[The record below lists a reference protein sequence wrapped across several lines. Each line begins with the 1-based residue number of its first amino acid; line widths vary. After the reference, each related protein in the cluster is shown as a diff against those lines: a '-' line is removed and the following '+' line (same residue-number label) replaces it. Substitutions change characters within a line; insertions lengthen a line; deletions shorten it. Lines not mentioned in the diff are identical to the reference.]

1 MVAQMMPVQIVV
13 MHRQKIAEVNRVPNV
28 SNVVVM
34 ANVLEEQ
41 EVQLNTIAM
50 GQKNVDG
57 VMAMDIT
64 ILQGIP

>member
-13 MHRQKIAEVNRVPNV
+13 IHRQKIAEVNRGPNV

-41 EVQLNTIAM
+41 EVQLNTIVM